1 MVSGSGGYAGQS
13 LRHPHSDHR
22 WLRGTEQTPT
32 TTEPM
37 NNPNKDSDSRV
48 ETYEDQL
55 EMVREWTQR
64 TGQTCG
70 TAEIILGDR
79 KEAMTQET
87 FLRTEGI
94 RMELD
99 DVLDSEEMLAEL
111 PEWFPRLPRGD
122 SPGLY

>member
-1 MVSGSGGYAGQS
+1 MKKTKA
-13 LRHPHSDHR
+13 
-22 WLRGTEQTPT
+22 
-32 TTEPM
+32 M
-37 NNPNKDSDSRV
+37 NKPNKDSELLSDSKV

-55 EMVREWTQR
+55 AMVREWTER
-64 TGQTCG
+64 TGQTCS
-70 TAEIILGDR
+70 TAEILLEDR
-79 KEAMTQET
+79 GKLMTQEN

-111 PEWFPRLPRGD
+111 PEWFTRLPRGE